1 MRHSGTWMTLWDDRI
16 LEIIREEGSGA
27 PTELSEHEAIGVS
40 KQHVSTRMKKLR
52 EHGLLRNLGNGVHV
66 ITDVG
71 EAYLDGEYDAE
82 AEAYRDAGDAQD
94 GPTAGGVTEP

>member
-1 MRHSGTWMTLWDDRI
+1 MTLWDDRI
-16 LEIIREEGSGA
+16 LEIIREDGSGA

-40 KQHVSTRMKKLR
+40 PQHVSRRMQVLR
-52 EHGLLRNLGNGVHV
+52 EHGLLQHLGNGVHV

-82 AEAYRDAGDAQD
+82 AEAYRNAGDAQN

>member
-1 MRHSGTWMTLWDDRI
+1 MTLWDDRI

-71 EAYLDGEYDAE
+71 EAYLEGEYDAE
-82 AEAYRDAGDAQD
+82 AEAYRDAGDAQN

>member
-1 MRHSGTWMTLWDDRI
+1 MTLWDDRI

-71 EAYLDGEYDAE
+71 EAYLEGEYDAE